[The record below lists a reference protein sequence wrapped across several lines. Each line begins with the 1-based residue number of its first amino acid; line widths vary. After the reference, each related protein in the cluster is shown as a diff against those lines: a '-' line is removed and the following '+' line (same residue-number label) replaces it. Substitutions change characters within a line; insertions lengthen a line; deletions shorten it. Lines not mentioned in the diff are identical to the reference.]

1 MFRVFWGVQCFNCF
15 CVVCVLFECFLNNTS
30 QSSSWNY
37 IEDCVARPCYYL
49 IWIQQSPACYLD
61 PLPPESLRPSAFLWG
76 STTTTFSNLYETT
89 PVLLNIHFPGSLY
102 LPPSALWQRVL
113 LVGHTKAPCCSLGLC
128 GLGPSCRSL
137 TSPFPPQV
145 TVEPCRAAAHL
156 SAASGDW
163 SMTTSLLT
171 GRGHACHDRYLLTED
186 RAENCTE
193 NNQKVKVW
201 KGWVMKVFSGYQCC
215 LCLLFPSRLLS
226 SSVSQRRPPKLL
238 FMFGGGVRLWRVHSS
253 LQTESSE
260 TPLSEGMKDVRRGAG
275 RKVGGRA
282 RLKTPDLAG
291 CYFLWAVV
299 STGEDVIAHL
309 TRIVSSR
316 RSPATA
322 RNGNLRG

>member
-1 MFRVFWGVQCFNCF
+1 MKY
-15 CVVCVLFECFLNNTS
+15 CVV
-30 QSSSWNY
+30 
-37 IEDCVARPCYYL
+37 RPCYYL

-61 PLPPESLRPSAFLWG
+61 PLPPVSLQPSALLWG

-89 PVLLNIHFPGSLY
+89 PRTSEHPFPRKSLSAPISSLTKSPAGRSHQSSLLQPG
-102 LPPSALWQRVL
+102 ALWPRPIL
-113 LVGHTKAPCCSLGLC
+113 SFSDLS
-128 GLGPSCRSL
+128 
-137 TSPFPPQV
+137 FPPQV

-156 SAASGDW
+156 SAAPGDW
-163 SMTTSLLT
+163 SVTTSLLT

-193 NNQKVKVW
+193 SQIM
-201 KGWVMKVFSGYQCC
+201 KGLSYESVLWLSVLSLPPLPF
-215 LCLLFPSRLLS
+215 S
-226 SSVSQRRPPKLL
+226 SSLLLRLPAGTTKAPFHVRPRRPTLT
-238 FMFGGGVRLWRVHSS
+238 SS
-253 LQTESSE
+253 LKSPNWIERDSIKRWDE
-260 TPLSEGMKDVRRGAG
+260 RCAARGG